1 MTPFYFFWDFLG
13 LARIGGRPLEGRVP
27 LNGRGPIRHDQ
38 IWYDDGSDSGFLIL
52 TIFGLIEDIL
62 VMDMIFQGIRGTKTM
77 ILCAKL
83 NLIRKEIVGYGL
95 ANAVVETVGLEQLS
109 GLC

>member
-1 MTPFYFFWDFLG
+1 
-13 LARIGGRPLEGRVP
+13 
-27 LNGRGPIRHDQ
+27 
-38 IWYDDGSDSGFLIL
+38 
-52 TIFGLIEDIL
+52 
-62 VMDMIFQGIRGTKTM
+62 MDMIFQGIRGTKTM